1 MKQID
6 ILCKGEFKNI
16 SDIMDENKKGFKE
29 IDRKLPMY
37 TVLFKQFPNAIKKIF
52 IIDEE
57 TERMTKS
64 KLLSEAIKKIIEGD
78 ITRAVFFILKA
89 ISENKKVLE
98 TDYPLLSFPKS
109 LECIA
114 QCSVLGH
121 EKYKNYD
128 EDWQN
133 FSRVPDA
140 YNHYLNA
147 AVRHF
152 LEGNKINEEDSTDA
166 IKVNHLD
173 QAAWNLMAAI
183 EVKERKKNI

>member
-1 MKQID
+1 MDASYRGYTEIVKLIE
-6 ILCKGEFKNI
+6 EFKNNN
-16 SDIMDENKKGFKE
+16 ENKKGFKE
-29 IDRKLPMY
+29 IDGKLPMY

-109 LECIA
+109 LEYVA

-133 FSRVPDA
+133 FARVSDA

-147 AVRHF
+147 AIRHF
-152 LEGNKINEEDSTDA
+152 LEEELPQ
-166 IKVNHLD
+166 V
-173 QAAWNLMAAI
+173 AWNLMAAI
-183 EVKERKKNI
+183 EVEERNKNI